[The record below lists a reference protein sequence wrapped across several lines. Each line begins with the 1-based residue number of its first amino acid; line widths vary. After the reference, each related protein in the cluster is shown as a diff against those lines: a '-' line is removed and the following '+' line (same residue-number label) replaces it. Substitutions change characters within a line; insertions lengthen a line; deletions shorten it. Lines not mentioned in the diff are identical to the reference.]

1 MKKLTAVFAALTA
14 IMIPAFAYADII
26 APGTV
31 VVDGRR
37 INIIPVIL
45 ILVVITIARSI
56 IVKAVRNKK
65 AKDEEIE

>member
-1 MKKLTAVFAALTA
+1 MKKLTAVLVALTA
-14 IMIPAFAYADII
+14 ILVPVFAYADVI

-37 INIIPVIL
+37 FNIIPVIL

-65 AKDEEIE
+65 AKDDEK